1 MGTIVNKTIQEAT
14 ARLKENYEAQK
25 IFDMSLGD
33 CVPNRDAII
42 SIIEGLRTV
51 TFPGFFGSENMAYVS
66 KDNFAGSTL
75 AILYERLF
83 KQVRV
88 ALKFDNKELADAEI
102 RAKAEEYTSTFIAK
116 IPDIQAMILKDVDA
130 EFNGDPAAKD
140 HQDIILSY
148 PGIFTIFVYRYAHVL
163 YELNVPYIPRI
174 MTEYAHG
181 LTGIDINPGA
191 TIGDH
196 VKIYQG
202 VTLGALSTRKGQLLS
217 GVKRHPTIENNV
229 VIYANTT
236 ILGGETVIG
245 ENSVVAG
252 NSFVTTSIPANTK
265 VASMQPELEIKE
277 QK

>member
-33 CVPNRDAII
+33 CLPNRDAII

>member
-140 HQDIILSY
+140 RILS
-148 PGIFTIFVYRYAHVL
+148 PGKQPGLHQPASGFSPSSHPLPLQLPLARQ
-163 YELNVPYIPRI
+163 VP
-174 MTEYAHG
+174 
-181 LTGIDINPGA
+181 L
-191 TIGDH
+191 
-196 VKIYQG
+196 Q
-202 VTLGALSTRKGQLLS
+202 TLRT
-217 GVKRHPTIENNV
+217 
-229 VIYANTT
+229 
-236 ILGGETVIG
+236 
-245 ENSVVAG
+245 
-252 NSFVTTSIPANTK
+252 
-265 VASMQPELEIKE
+265 
-277 QK
+277 

>member
-88 ALKFDNKELADAEI
+88 ALKFDNKELADA
-102 RAKAEEYTSTFIAK
+102 
-116 IPDIQAMILKDVDA
+116 DQ
-130 EFNGDPAAKD
+130 
-140 HQDIILSY
+140 
-148 PGIFTIFVYRYAHVL
+148 
-163 YELNVPYIPRI
+163 RI
-174 MTEYAHG
+174 M
-181 LTGIDINPGA
+181 
-191 TIGDH
+191 
-196 VKIYQG
+196 
-202 VTLGALSTRKGQLLS
+202 S
-217 GVKRHPTIENNV
+217 
-229 VIYANTT
+229 
-236 ILGGETVIG
+236 
-245 ENSVVAG
+245 
-252 NSFVTTSIPANTK
+252 SFKLP
-265 VASMQPELEIKE
+265 
-277 QK
+277 

>member
-1 MGTIVNKTIQEAT
+1 MGKRKFSPCQAALVERQDAAGRRKARQNTSRAMKKAT
-14 ARLKENYEAQK
+14 K
-25 IFDMSLGD
+25 
-33 CVPNRDAII
+33 P
-42 SIIEGLRTV
+42 
-51 TFPGFFGSENMAYVS
+51 
-66 KDNFAGSTL
+66 AGS
-75 AILYERLF
+75 
-83 KQVRV
+83 
-88 ALKFDNKELADAEI
+88 
-102 RAKAEEYTSTFIAK
+102 
-116 IPDIQAMILKDVDA
+116 IPLVSW
-130 EFNGDPAAKD
+130 
-140 HQDIILSY
+140 LVLL
-148 PGIFTIFVYRYAHVL
+148 GIFTIFVYRYAHVL

-191 TIGDH
+191 TIGEYFCIDHGTGIVIGETTTIGDH